1 MDAPTA
7 SVAPLSA
14 AHDASAAAFDLK
26 AGLADA
32 ADDAV
37 SRVIPTL
44 GDSHAAPAV
53 SAAFRSLA
61 AAVRSGDA
69 GAVRDAIGQCNGS
82 LSALVRSS
90 PDTDPIEVA
99 ALQLVVL
106 NAQLLY
112 PAT

>member
-7 SVAPLSA
+7 PVKPPA
-14 AHDASAAAFDLK
+14 AEHDASAAAFDLK

-32 ADDAV
+32 ADDAG

-44 GDSHAAPAV
+44 GDSHATPAV
-53 SAAFRSLA
+53 AAAFRSLA

-69 GAVRDAIGQCNGS
+69 GAVQAAINQCNGS
-82 LSALVRSS
+82 LNALVRSS
-90 PDTDPIEVA
+90 PNTDPIEVA
-99 ALQLVVL
+99 ALRLVVL
-106 NAQLLY
+106 NAQVLY